1 MGLRSQNNPQAS
13 FRDVFSA
20 TGTDAMKAGGG
31 GGASGHVAT
40 GGVISEYTSGSDVY
54 RAHVFTSSGTFDV
67 TTVGT
72 LDGDGVE
79 FLVVGG
85 GAGGGGSRDNYAGQG
100 GGGAGGLITNVP
112 GVSTPAGSPNPSVNL
127 SRALDFPVTDGGTYP
142 VVVGAGGVGGY
153 YPGGGFPQGTGDA
166 GSPSV
171 LTHPSSPY
179 TVTATGGGGGGAG
192 ADQSG
197 NAAQQGA
204 SGGGGSGY
212 PTTVQNGAAANPNN
226 NPDRQGH
233 PGGTGA
239 PGGPQSSGGGGGGA
253 GGAGENGLGP
263 GHPRAAR
270 GGLGLEV
277 NITGTNVAYAGGG
290 GSGSYFN
297 PHNTVRDPN
306 GPENGGGG
314 GSGGLGGGTDLYR
327 TIGQN
332 GAPGTGGGG
341 GGATAHH
348 PPGGP
353 RQGGTGG
360 GGTVIIRYKIAQL
373 DGTAK
378 ATGGNVSFYNGKTIH
393 TFLRSGTFTTPAS
406 FNETCEVVVVGGGG
420 GGAGGQQP
428 SRYAGGGG
436 GAGGVAIHPGTP
448 VSGANTITVT
458 VGTGGA
464 GSPGNQGGGANHGS
478 NGSPSYWG
486 PGPVPAGITGLGG
499 GWGGGDQGPRGVDG
513 GGGASQSPGPVGSG
527 GGGGELFNG
536 NPDAGYGGNAGQPNQ
551 AQLAGT
557 ANYGNPGGSGSASPD
572 VNYRRG
578 GGGGGAGGAGA
589 QASSNNDN
597 TTAHGGIGMQLPVTF
612 HNPDSAPGPAGGGL
626 GAPGP
631 TATNVSG
638 GVSGKFWIA
647 GGGGGGSSHPSA
659 RAGKGGGNDPGG
671 GGHSGPGN
679 YAGAGI
685 GHRAP
690 NMTNAASR
698 GWANTGGGGGGAGG
712 NPGTPVGDGGDG
724 GSGIVLI
731 AYPS

>member
-20 TGTDAMKAGGG
+20 TGTDAMKAAAGA
-31 GGASGHVAT
+31 ASGHVAT
-40 GGVISEYTSGSDVY
+40 GGVISEYTSGSDIY
-54 RAHVFTSSGTFDV
+54 RAHVFTSSGTFNV
-67 TTVGT
+67 TTVG
-72 LDGDGVE
+72 DIDSEVE
-79 FLVVGG
+79 FLVVAGG
-85 GAGGGGSRDNYAGQG
+85 GGGGGSRDNYAGQG

-153 YPGGGFPQGTGDA
+153 YPGGGFPNGTGDT

-179 TVTATGGGGGGAG
+179 TVTANGGGGGAG
-192 ADQSG
+192 AMNESG
-197 NAAQQGA
+197 NATGGG
-204 SGGGGSGY
+204 SGGGGSSYYKRPGGDASPNSN
-212 PTTVQNGAAANPNN
+212 PT
-226 NPDRQGH
+226 RQGH
-233 PGGTGA
+233 PGGQGA
-239 PGGPQSSGGGGGGA
+239 AGAGPQSSGAGGGGA
-253 GGAGENGLGP
+253 GGGGYAGTEP
-263 GHPRAAR
+263 GGTTGAK
-270 GGLGLEV
+270 GGLGVAV
-277 NITGTNVAYAGGG
+277 NITGTNAVYAGGG
-290 GSGSYFN
+290 GGGMYFN
-297 PHNTVRDPN
+297 PAFTDWGPTPN
-306 GPENGGGG
+306 APANGGGG
-314 GSGGLGGGTDLYR
+314 GHGGLGGGDSLVHTV
-327 TIGQN
+327 GQP

-341 GGATAHH
+341 GGATAHN

-360 GGTVIIRYKIAQL
+360 AGIVVVRYKIGSL
-373 DGTAK
+373 SGVAK
-378 ATGGNVSFYNGKTIH
+378 ATGGDVSFYNGKTIH
-393 TFLRSGTFTTPAS
+393 TFLRSGTFTTPGS

-448 VSGANTITVT
+448 VGGSQTITVT
-458 VGTGGA
+458 VGSGGS
-464 GSPGNQGGGANHGS
+464 GSPGNQGGGRNHGQ

-486 PGPVPAGITGLGG
+486 PGPVPAGITALGG
-499 GWGGGDQGPRGVDG
+499 GWGGGDQGPRGIDG
-513 GGGASQSPGPVGSG
+513 GGGASQSPGVVGSG

-536 NPDAGYGGNAGQPNQ
+536 QPDSGVGGTAGQPGQ
-551 AQLAGT
+551 TQLAGT
-557 ANYGNPGGSGSASPD
+557 DNHGYPGGHGTGSPD

-578 GGGGGAGGAGA
+578 GGGGGAGGEGG
-589 QASSNNDN
+589 QGSSNNDN
-597 TTAHGGIGMQLPVTF
+597 TTAHGGIGMQLPGTF

-659 RAGKGGGNDPGG
+659 TFGRGGGNDPGG
-671 GGHSGPGN
+671 GGNSGPGN

-731 AYPS
+731 AYPT